1 MCASRRALPVTSQR
15 PIRKDSGL
23 VHWMNEVPQEA
34 DKAADGFHSE
44 AVHDLR
50 VALRRCRSM
59 ADGFR
64 AIDPYKDWKRMR
76 RHATA
81 LFDSLGALRDCH
93 IIMEWAQK
101 LGSPDDPITQQLL
114 GHFGQQETEL
124 ELQATNAIDAFD
136 RKQWQSW
143 TRQLG
148 QRARRLPIGSHVFQ
162 VLALEKFIAA
172 RRLEAPA
179 LKSGSVIALHKLRI
193 GLKKFR
199 YVVENF
205 LPQLHQE
212 WKAELKQVQELLGEI
227 HDLDVVRESILSA
240 CTSAPPVALQQW
252 EEILAA
258 ERLQRIQRYTELM
271 AGEHSLWRIWR
282 SALPQGKAAREASLK
297 KLQAW
302 SAFLD
307 SDLQHSRR
315 VSRFAVQI
323 YDSVIKLGLF
333 KGPDRNSRE
342 LLKAAAMV
350 HEVGRVTGKKGH
362 HKSTQRMVSKL
373 DHIVGW
379 TRQEVT
385 TMASVARYHRGAL
398 PQASQL
404 REVPIGQRKTI
415 TLLAGILRL
424 ANALDDEHDGRIKR
438 IKVSKNSGY
447 IVIQAQGLSHDSM
460 LAERIAAARHLLE
473 VNCGLP
479 VLVQPMPNR
488 TSRAIA
494 G

>member
-1 MCASRRALPVTSQR
+1 MTSKR

-23 VHWMNEVPQEA
+23 VHWMNEVLREA
-34 DKAADGFHSE
+34 DKVAAGFQNE

-93 IIMEWAQK
+93 VIMEWAQE
-101 LGSPDDPITQQLL
+101 LGPPDDPITQQLL
-114 GHFGQQETEL
+114 DHFGQQETEL
-124 ELQATNAIDAFD
+124 EQQATSAIDAFD

-162 VLALEKFIAA
+162 ILALEKLIAA

-179 LKSGSVIALHKLRI
+179 LKSGNAIAFHKLRI

-205 LPQLHQE
+205 LPQLHHE
-212 WKAELKQVQELLGEI
+212 WRAELKQIQELLGEI
-227 HDLDVVRESILSA
+227 HDLDVVRESILSVCA
-240 CTSAPPVALQQW
+240 SADPAALQRW
-252 EEILAA
+252 EQVIAS
-258 ERLQRIQRYTELM
+258 ERQRRTQRYSEMMMGTR
-271 AGEHSLWRIWR
+271 SLWRIWR
-282 SALPQGKAAREASLK
+282 SGLPQGKAAREASLK

-302 SAFLD
+302 SAFMD

-315 VSRFAVQI
+315 VSRFALQI
-323 YDSVIKLGLF
+323 YDSLIQLGLF
-333 KGPDRNSRE
+333 KDPEKNSRE

-350 HEVGRVTGKKGH
+350 HEVGRFTGEKGH

-373 DHIVGW
+373 DRIVGW
-379 TRQEVT
+379 TRQEVAT
-385 TMASVARYHRGAL
+385 IASVARYHRGAL
-398 PQASQL
+398 PQASRL
-404 REVPIGQRKTI
+404 RDVSIEQRKLI

-424 ANALDDEHDGRIKR
+424 ANALDKEHDGQIKR
-438 IKVSKNSGY
+438 IRVSQKTNY
-447 IVIQAQGLSHDSM
+447 IVIEAEGLRPDSM
-460 LAERIAAARHLLE
+460 LAEKIAAARHLLE

-479 VLVQPMPNR
+479 VLVRPMSHRTPR
-488 TSRAIA
+488 TSSR
-494 G
+494 

>member
-1 MCASRRALPVTSQR
+1 
-15 PIRKDSGL
+15 
-23 VHWMNEVPQEA
+23 MNEVPREA
-34 DKAADGFHSE
+34 DKAIDGFENE

-64 AIDPYKDWKRMR
+64 AIDPHKDWKRMR
-76 RHATA
+76 RQATA
-81 LFDSLGALRDCH
+81 LFDSFGALRDCH
-93 IIMEWAQK
+93 VIMEWAEK
-101 LGSPDDPITQQLL
+101 LGQADDPITQNLL
-114 GHFGQQETEL
+114 DHFGQQEIEL
-124 ELQATNAIDAFD
+124 ERQAKNAIDVFD

-143 TRQLG
+143 TRQLS

-162 VLALEKFIAA
+162 ALALEKLIAA

-179 LKSGSVIALHKLRI
+179 LKSGNAIAFHKLRI
-193 GLKKFR
+193 ALKKFR

-205 LPQLHQE
+205 LPQLHNE
-212 WKAELKQVQELLGEI
+212 WKAELKNIQDLLGEI
-227 HDLDVVRESILSA
+227 HDLDIVRESILSVCA
-240 CTSAPPVALQQW
+240 SAPPAALQRW
-252 EEILAA
+252 EEVVAA
-258 ERLQRIQRYTELM
+258 ERLQRVQQYAELM
-271 AGEHSLWRIWR
+271 SGESSLWRVWR
-282 SALPQGKAAREASLK
+282 SALPQGQAAREASLK

-323 YDSVIKLGLF
+323 HDSLAHLGLL
-333 KGPDRNSRE
+333 KGANKNSRE

-350 HEVGRVTGKKGH
+350 HEVGRFAGKKNH
-362 HKSTQRMVSKL
+362 HKSTQQMVSKL

-404 REVPIGQRKTI
+404 RDIPIAQRKII

-424 ANALDDEHDGRIKR
+424 ANALDDAHDGQIQR
-438 IKVSKNSGY
+438 IKVSQNAGY
-447 IVIQAQGLSHDSM
+447 IVIQAQGLRVDSV

-473 VNCGLP
+473 INCGLP
-479 VLVQPMPNR
+479 VLVRPMLTR
-488 TSRAIA
+488 TSRTTAR
-494 G
+494 

>member
-1 MCASRRALPVTSQR
+1 MTSKR

-23 VHWMNEVPQEA
+23 VHWMNEVPREA

-76 RHATA
+76 RQATA
-81 LFDSLGALRDCH
+81 LFDAFGALRDCH
-93 IIMEWAQK
+93 VIMEWAQK
-101 LGSPDDPITQQLL
+101 LGGTNDPITQQLL
-114 GHFGQQETEL
+114 DHFGQQETEL
-124 ELQATNAIDAFD
+124 ERQATRAIDAFD

-148 QRARRLPIGSHVFQ
+148 QRAQRLPIGSHVFQ
-162 VLALEKFIAA
+162 ILALEKLIAA

-179 LKSGSVIALHKLRI
+179 LKSGSTIAFHKLRI

-205 LPQLHQE
+205 LPQLNNE
-212 WKAELKQVQELLGEI
+212 WKAGLKQVQDLLGEI
-227 HDLDVVRESILSA
+227 HDLDVVRESVLSVCA
-240 CTSAPPVALQQW
+240 SADPAALQRW
-252 EEILAA
+252 EEVVGV
-258 ERLQRIQRYTELM
+258 ERLQRVQRYTELM
-271 AGEHSLWRIWR
+271 SGERSLWRVWR

-302 SAFLD
+302 SAFMD
-307 SDLQHSRR
+307 SDLQHNRR

-323 YDSVIKLGLF
+323 HDSLAHLGLLRDAE
-333 KGPDRNSRE
+333 KNSRE

-350 HEVGRVTGKKGH
+350 HEVGRFAGEKDH

-379 TRQEVT
+379 TRQEIM

-398 PQASQL
+398 PQASRL
-404 REVPIGQRKTI
+404 RDVPIGQRKII

-424 ANALDDEHDGRIKR
+424 ANALDDAHDGQIQRIRVKQ
-438 IKVSKNSGY
+438 NAGY
-447 IVIQAQGLSHDSM
+447 IVIQAQGLILDSI
-460 LAERIAAARHLLE
+460 LAEKIAAARHLLE
-473 VNCGLP
+473 INCGLP
-479 VLVQPMPNR
+479 VLVRPMPNR
-488 TSRAIA
+488 TSVRRAQL
-494 G
+494 